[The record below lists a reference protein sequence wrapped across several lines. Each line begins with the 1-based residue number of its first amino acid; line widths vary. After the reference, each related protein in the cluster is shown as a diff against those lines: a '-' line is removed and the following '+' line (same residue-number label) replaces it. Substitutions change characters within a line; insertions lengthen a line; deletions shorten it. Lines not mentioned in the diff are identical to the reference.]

1 MDLTTLSF
9 IVIVLFFSLMSM
21 LFISR
26 FLPKGKS
33 FEEMLK
39 EKREMREKILGL
51 TSPTPPTKSS
61 KESANKRTK
70 KSHSGGNANQ
80 NQKNRGA
87 KQQQQQQ
94 QQHQRV
100 EVVEPESDGH
110 SSESPLEEEINP
122 LTYGSKKRTGQA
134 TNLTVEY
141 AETEAFPL
149 SENAVGNKKKD
160 NKQQQGGKKN
170 KQKSAGG
177 ILVNKSEPVLV
188 KPVET
193 VPEMNHFA
201 EIHPK
206 DALEIAR
213 QQKHEEDTK
222 TGKNQA
228 PKEQRQQNKN
238 KKDHQSKLS
247 PKNNIPANTAEQQ
260 QHQQQQQHHSAAP
273 HVAAELKKQ
282 TNDKSNAAASAQKD
296 KSNKRKKN
304 ELITQELAVEMAD
317 AANVHSLVN
326 ILNKADLPRN
336 DIQILIDFLL
346 NKQQDTLAKDPSEWN
361 DPSDPL
367 QKLKKQLQEKETA
380 LLEEQ
385 KAAAGLH
392 AKLKE
397 LRQELNGEKM
407 QAGAVL
413 KGYVEELNNKK
424 QEVHHLTQ
432 ELGSIKDKLANDK
445 QAMSIQF
452 QQLQAKYIQLSK
464 EHASMQDHGA
474 TIGQLNNDLQLLQQE
489 LMAKNQLLNE
499 KLQSEEE
506 MMKKK
511 TEYEILLHNNDEL
524 MRQRVQ
530 ELTAYENDLRQLR
543 LELSQKDELTQTCQQ
558 QSYEIEQLKAELQ
571 AKQKQAVA
579 AASAAAA
586 AAHATSQADESNR
599 VEMRNLQNALD
610 STKAKLEVYRNELV
624 ECKSLMTEYKQQT
637 NELQAKEEQLQKQ
650 LEEQRQKNDN
660 LRTKNWK
667 LVEALQDA
675 ERRRGQ
681 TTTAAAAAG
690 GEAAGTTNSEKV
702 EQQQKLNS
710 SSAEKV
716 VDVGKV
722 VLEEQNR
729 MKDLLVKLLQ
739 PTGVVSALPVD
750 ATDFQSWLEAT
761 VGCIKEQYEH
771 LQRTAHPTNNSI
783 PTNSSSTNSHP
794 EQSSGTANSNN
805 NNNSDSSRLNSSSN
819 IIANNNLNTTNNVNS
834 SLHENSNDGGD
845 AVVITNKNGASGDSG
860 SIEDD
865 QQSLALRCEQLQQTV
880 DQYKFIIADTENM
893 LKNLEAKV
901 IEQDIHWRTV
911 VQAKDKELT
920 LLKSAGAVGQ

>member
-9 IVIVLFFSLMSM
+9 IVIVLFFSLLSM

-51 TSPTPPTKSS
+51 TSPSSTGPPTKSS

-70 KSHSGGNANQ
+70 KTNSGANANQ

-94 QQHQRV
+94 HQRV
-100 EVVEPESDGH
+100 AVVDPESDGH

-122 LTYGSKKRTGQA
+122 LTYGAKKRTGQT

-149 SENAVGNKKKD
+149 SENAGGNKKKD
-160 NKQQQGGKKN
+160 NKQQGGKKN
-170 KQKSAGG
+170 KQKAAGG
-177 ILVNKSEPVLV
+177 ILVNKSEPVHV

-213 QQKHEEDTK
+213 QQKQEDDTK
-222 TGKNQA
+222 VGKNLT

-247 PKNNIPANTAEQQ
+247 PKNNAPSNAAVEPQQ
-260 QHQQQQQHHSAAP
+260 QQSHPHHQQQHHHTANAA
-273 HVAAELKKQ
+273 HVAESKKQ
-282 TNDKSNAAASAQKD
+282 TNVDNKANAGSAHKD

-413 KGYVEELNNKK
+413 KVYVDELNNKK
-424 QEVHHLTQ
+424 QELHNLSQ
-432 ELGSIKDKLANDK
+432 ELNSIKDKQANDK
-445 QAMSIQF
+445 QAMSMQF

-474 TIGQLNNDLQLLQQE
+474 TIAQLNNDLQLLQQE
-489 LMAKNQLLNE
+489 LMAKSQLLNE

-511 TEYEILLHNNDEL
+511 TEFEILLHNNEEL

-543 LELSQKDELTQTCQQ
+543 LELSQKDELSQTCQQ
-558 QSYEIEQLKAELQ
+558 QSYEIDQLKAELQ

-599 VEMRNLQNALD
+599 VEIRNLQNALD
-610 STKAKLEVYRNELV
+610 STKSKLEVYRNELV
-624 ECKSLMTEYKQQT
+624 ECKSLMTDYKQQT
-637 NELQAKEEQLQKQ
+637 NELKAKEEQLQKQ
-650 LEEQRQKNDN
+650 LEEQRQKND
-660 LRTKNWK
+660 
-667 LVEALQDA
+667 
-675 ERRRGQ
+675 
-681 TTTAAAAAG
+681 
-690 GEAAGTTNSEKV
+690 
-702 EQQQKLNS
+702 
-710 SSAEKV
+710 
-716 VDVGKV
+716 
-722 VLEEQNR
+722 
-729 MKDLLVKLLQ
+729 
-739 PTGVVSALPVD
+739 VSL
-750 ATDFQSWLEAT
+750 
-761 VGCIKEQYEH
+761 
-771 LQRTAHPTNNSI
+771 
-783 PTNSSSTNSHP
+783 
-794 EQSSGTANSNN
+794 
-805 NNNSDSSRLNSSSN
+805 
-819 IIANNNLNTTNNVNS
+819 
-834 SLHENSNDGGD
+834 
-845 AVVITNKNGASGDSG
+845 
-860 SIEDD
+860 
-865 QQSLALRCEQLQQTV
+865 
-880 DQYKFIIADTENM
+880 
-893 LKNLEAKV
+893 
-901 IEQDIHWRTV
+901 
-911 VQAKDKELT
+911 
-920 LLKSAGAVGQ
+920 

>member
-9 IVIVLFFSLMSM
+9 IVIVLFFSLLSM

-51 TSPTPPTKSS
+51 TSPASSGAPTKSS

-70 KSHSGGNANQ
+70 KTHPGGNANQ

-87 KQQQQQQ
+87 KQQHQQQ

-122 LTYGSKKRTGQA
+122 LTYGAKKRIGQT

-149 SENAVGNKKKD
+149 SENAGGNKKKD
-160 NKQQQGGKKN
+160 NKQQGGKKN
-170 KQKSAGG
+170 KQKAAGG

-188 KPVET
+188 KSVET

-213 QQKHEEDTK
+213 QQKHEDDTK
-222 TGKNQA
+222 VGKNQT

-238 KKDHQSKLS
+238 KKDIQSKLS
-247 PKNNIPANTAEQQ
+247 PKNNVPANVTE
-260 QHQQQQQHHSAAP
+260 QQQQQHHQHHSANAA
-273 HVAAELKKQ
+273 HVAEPKKQ
-282 TNDKSNAAASAQKD
+282 TNADNKSNAGSAHKD

-367 QKLKKQLQEKETA
+367 QKLKKQLQEKESA
-380 LLEEQ
+380 LVEEQ

-413 KGYVEELNNKK
+413 KAYVEELNNKK
-424 QEVHHLTQ
+424 QEVHNLTQ
-432 ELGSIKDKLANDK
+432 ELNSIKDKQANDK

-474 TIGQLNNDLQLLQQE
+474 TIAQLNNDLQLLQQE
-489 LMAKNQLLNE
+489 LMAKSQLLNE

-511 TEYEILLHNNDEL
+511 TEFEILLHNNEEL

-543 LELSQKDELTQTCQQ
+543 LELTQKDEL
-558 QSYEIEQLKAELQ
+558 SYEIEQLKAELQ

-599 VEMRNLQNALD
+599 VEIRNLQNALD
-610 STKAKLEVYRNELV
+610 STKSKLEVYRNELV
-624 ECKSLMTEYKQQT
+624 ECKSLMTDYKQQT
-637 NELQAKEEQLQKQ
+637 NELKAKEEQLQKQ

-681 TTTAAAAAG
+681 TTAAPAI
-690 GEAAGTTNSEKV
+690 AGTEQV
-702 EQQQKLNS
+702 EQQQKLIN
-710 SSAEKV
+710 SSAEK

-729 MKDLLVKLLQ
+729 MKDLLVQLLQ
-739 PTGVVSALPVD
+739 PTGVVVSALPVD

-761 VGCIKEQYEH
+761 VGCIKEQYDS
-771 LQRTAHPTNNSI
+771 LQRSHPTNSTAND
-783 PTNSSSTNSHP
+783 SSSTISSGVNNNAVVTNSHP
-794 EQSSGTANSNN
+794 EQSSGTANS
-805 NNNSDSSRLNSSSN
+805 NSDSSRLNSSSN
-819 IIANNNLNTTNNVNS
+819 IIANNNLNTNNNSVNS
-834 SLHENSNDGGD
+834 SLHENSNDG
-845 AVVITNKNGASGDSG
+845 VVITNKNGATSDSG
-860 SIEDD
+860 SEDD
-865 QQSLALRCEQLQQTV
+865 QQAMALRYEQMQQTV
-880 DQYKFIIADTENM
+880 DQYKSIIADTENM

-911 VQAKDKELT
+911 VQAKDKELS
-920 LLKSAGAVGQ
+920 LLKSAGAVEQ

>member
-9 IVIVLFFSLMSM
+9 IVIVLFFSLLSM

-87 KQQQQQQ
+87 KQQQQQ
-94 QQHQRV
+94 HQRV

-149 SENAVGNKKKD
+149 SDNAGGNKKKD

-170 KQKSAGG
+170 KQKAAGG

-213 QQKHEEDTK
+213 QQKHEDDTK
-222 TGKNQA
+222 AGKNQT
-228 PKEQRQQNKN
+228 PKEQRQQNKG
-238 KKDHQSKLS
+238 KKDHQSKQS
-247 PKNNIPANTAEQQ
+247 PKTNAPAHVAEQQ
-260 QHQQQQQHHSAAP
+260 HNQHHQQQHHAAP
-273 HVAAELKKQ
+273 QVAAEPKKQ
-282 TNDKSNAAASAQKD
+282 PHADNKPNAAVSAQKD
-296 KSNKRKKN
+296 KSSKRKKN

-367 QKLKKQLQEKETA
+367 QKLKKQLQEKEAA

-397 LRQELNGEKM
+397 LRQELNGEKV

-424 QEVHHLTQ
+424 QEIHHLTQ
-432 ELGSIKDKLANDK
+432 ELGSVKDKLANDK

-474 TIGQLNNDLQLLQQE
+474 TIAQLNNDLQLLQQE
-489 LMAKNQLLNE
+489 LMAKSQLLNE

-543 LELSQKDELTQTCQQ
+543 LELSQKDELSQTCQQ

-610 STKAKLEVYRNELV
+610 STKSKLEVYRNELV
-624 ECKSLMTEYKQQT
+624 ECKSLMTDYKQQT
-637 NELQAKEEQLQKQ
+637 NELKAKEEQLQKQ
-650 LEEQRQKNDN
+650 LEEQRQKND
-660 LRTKNWK
+660 
-667 LVEALQDA
+667 
-675 ERRRGQ
+675 
-681 TTTAAAAAG
+681 
-690 GEAAGTTNSEKV
+690 
-702 EQQQKLNS
+702 QQKLIN

-716 VDVGKV
+716 DIGKV

-729 MKDLLVKLLQ
+729 TKDLLVQLLQ
-739 PTGVVSALPVD
+739 PIGVVSALPVD

-761 VGCIKEQYEH
+761 VGCIKEQYEK
-771 LQRTAHPTNNSI
+771 RTAHPTTNS
-783 PTNSSSTNSHP
+783 TANSSSSTNSSHP
-794 EQSSGTANSNN
+794 EQSSGTANSSSSSSS
-805 NNNSDSSRLNSSSN
+805 NSDSSRLNSSSN
-819 IIANNNLNTTNNVNS
+819 IIANNNLNTSNSVNS
-834 SLHENSNDGGD
+834 SLHANSNDGG
-845 AVVITNKNGASGDSG
+845 AVVITNKNGASGGDSG
-860 SIEDD
+860 SDDD
-865 QQSLALRCEQLQQTV
+865 QQSIALRYEQLQQTV
-880 DQYKFIIADTENM
+880 DQYKSIIADTENM

-901 IEQDIHWRTV
+901 TEQDNHWRTV
-911 VQAKDKELT
+911 VQAKDKELN

>member
-9 IVIVLFFSLMSM
+9 IVIVLFFSLLSM

-51 TSPTPPTKSS
+51 TSPDKPPTKSS

-70 KSHSGGNANQ
+70 KSHSGGGNANQ

-94 QQHQRV
+94 QQQRI

-149 SENAVGNKKKD
+149 SENAVGNKKKE

-170 KQKSAGG
+170 KQKTAGG

-222 TGKNQA
+222 AGKNQT

-238 KKDHQSKLS
+238 KKDHQSKTS
-247 PKNNIPANTAEQQ
+247 PKNNVPANVVEQ
-260 QHQQQQQHHSAAP
+260 QQQQQHHQQQHHSAP
-273 HVAAELKKQ
+273 HVAAEPKKQ
-282 TNDKSNAAASAQKD
+282 TNAENKPNAAGSAQKD

-392 AKLKE
+392 SKLKE

-452 QQLQAKYIQLSK
+452 QQLHAKYLQLSK

-474 TIGQLNNDLQLLQQE
+474 TIAQLNNDLQLLQQE
-489 LMAKNQLLNE
+489 LMAKSQLLNE

-543 LELSQKDELTQTCQQ
+543 LELSQKDELSQTCQQ

-610 STKAKLEVYRNELV
+610 STKSKLEVYRNELV
-624 ECKSLMTEYKQQT
+624 ECKSLMTDYKQQS
-637 NELQAKEEQLQKQ
+637 NELKTKEEQLQKQ
-650 LEEQRQKNDN
+650 LEEQRQKND
-660 LRTKNWK
+660 
-667 LVEALQDA
+667 E
-675 ERRRGQ
+675 
-681 TTTAAAAAG
+681 
-690 GEAAGTTNSEKV
+690 
-702 EQQQKLNS
+702 QQKLIS
-710 SSAEKV
+710 SSAEKA

-729 MKDLLVKLLQ
+729 MKDLLVQLLQ
-739 PTGVVSALPVD
+739 PT
-750 ATDFQSWLEAT
+750 
-761 VGCIKEQYEH
+761 
-771 LQRTAHPTNNSI
+771 
-783 PTNSSSTNSHP
+783 
-794 EQSSGTANSNN
+794 
-805 NNNSDSSRLNSSSN
+805 
-819 IIANNNLNTTNNVNS
+819 
-834 SLHENSNDGGD
+834 
-845 AVVITNKNGASGDSG
+845 
-860 SIEDD
+860 
-865 QQSLALRCEQLQQTV
+865 
-880 DQYKFIIADTENM
+880 
-893 LKNLEAKV
+893 
-901 IEQDIHWRTV
+901 
-911 VQAKDKELT
+911 
-920 LLKSAGAVGQ
+920 

>member
-9 IVIVLFFSLMSM
+9 IVIVVFFSLMSM

-33 FEEMLK
+33 FEEMMK

-51 TSPTPPTKSS
+51 TSPTTAPSTKSG

-70 KSHSGGNANQ
+70 KTNSGGNQTQ
-80 NQKNRGA
+80 NQKNRNA
-87 KQQQQQQ
+87 KQQQ

-100 EVVEPESDGH
+100 EIVEKESDGN

-122 LTYGSKKRTGQA
+122 LTYGAKKRTGQA

-141 AETEAFPL
+141 VETEAFPL
-149 SENAVGNKKKD
+149 SENGAGSKKKD
-160 NKQQQGGKKN
+160 NKQQQSGKKN

-213 QQKHEEDTK
+213 QQKHEEDSK
-222 TGKNQA
+222 SGKHPA
-228 PKEQRQQNKN
+228 PKEQRNRN
-238 KKDHQSKLS
+238 KKDHQSKQS
-247 PKNNIPANTAEQQ
+247 PKNNGPANTANAAESQQ
-260 QHQQQQQHHSAAP
+260 QQQQQQQHVPAVTH
-273 HVAAELKKQ
+273 AAESKKQ
-282 TNDKSNAAASAQKD
+282 QSTTENSKSTIVAVQKD
-296 KSNKRKKN
+296 KSNKKKKN

-317 AANVHSLVN
+317 AVNVHSLVN
-326 ILNKADLPRN
+326 ILNKTDLPRN

-380 LLEEQ
+380 LVEEQ
-385 KAAAGLH
+385 QAAAGLQ

-407 QAGAVL
+407 HTGAVL

-424 QEVHHLTQ
+424 QEVHNLTQ
-432 ELGSIKDKLANDK
+432 ELNMVKDKMTNEK
-445 QAMSIQF
+445 QAMSMQF

-464 EHASMQDHGA
+464 EHASTQDHGA
-474 TIGQLNNDLQLLQQE
+474 TIAQLNNDLQLLQQE
-489 LMAKNQLLNE
+489 LMAKSQLLNE

-511 TEYEILLHNNDEL
+511 TEYELILRNNDEL

-530 ELTAYENDLRQLR
+530 ELNAYENDLRQLR
-543 LELSQKDELTQTCQQ
+543 LELSQKDELSQTCQQ

-579 AASAAAA
+579 AAAA
-586 AAHATSQADESNR
+586 AAHANSQADENSR
-599 VEMRNLQNALD
+599 VEIRNLQNALD
-610 STKAKLEVYRNELV
+610 STKSKLEVYRNELV
-624 ECKSLMTEYKQQT
+624 ECKSLMTDYKQQA
-637 NELQAKEEQLQKQ
+637 NELKAKEEQLQKQ
-650 LEEQRQKNDN
+650 LEEQRQKND
-660 LRTKNWK
+660 
-667 LVEALQDA
+667 
-675 ERRRGQ
+675 
-681 TTTAAAAAG
+681 
-690 GEAAGTTNSEKV
+690 
-702 EQQQKLNS
+702 EQQQKLANS
-710 SSAEKV
+710 NAEK

-722 VLEEQNR
+722 ILEEQNR
-729 MKDLLVKLLQ
+729 MKDLLVQLLQ
-739 PTGVVSALPVD
+739 PTGVV
-750 ATDFQSWLEAT
+750 
-761 VGCIKEQYEH
+761 
-771 LQRTAHPTNNSI
+771 
-783 PTNSSSTNSHP
+783 
-794 EQSSGTANSNN
+794 
-805 NNNSDSSRLNSSSN
+805 
-819 IIANNNLNTTNNVNS
+819 VNS
-834 SLHENSNDGGD
+834 SLHEHSNDGEGG
-845 AVVITNKNGASGDSG
+845 ATVVITNKNGATGGSDSG
-860 SIEDD
+860 AEDD
-865 QQSLALRCEQLQQTV
+865 PQTLALRYEQMQKTV
-880 DQYKFIIADTENM
+880 DQYKTIIADTENM

-901 IEQDIHWRTV
+901 IEQDIHWRSV

>member
-9 IVIVLFFSLMSM
+9 IVIVLFFSLLSM

-87 KQQQQQQ
+87 KQQQQQ
-94 QQHQRV
+94 HQRV

-149 SENAVGNKKKD
+149 SDNAGGNKKKD

-170 KQKSAGG
+170 KQKAAGG

-213 QQKHEEDTK
+213 QQKHEDDTK
-222 TGKNQA
+222 AGKNQT
-228 PKEQRQQNKN
+228 PKEQRQQNKG
-238 KKDHQSKLS
+238 KKDHQSKQS
-247 PKNNIPANTAEQQ
+247 PKTNAPAHVAEQQ
-260 QHQQQQQHHSAAP
+260 HNQHHQQQHHAAP
-273 HVAAELKKQ
+273 QVAAEPKKQ
-282 TNDKSNAAASAQKD
+282 PHADNKPNAAVSAQKD
-296 KSNKRKKN
+296 KSSKRKKN

-367 QKLKKQLQEKETA
+367 QKLKKQLQEKEAA

-397 LRQELNGEKM
+397 LRQELNGEKV

-424 QEVHHLTQ
+424 QEIHHLTQ
-432 ELGSIKDKLANDK
+432 ELGSVKDKLANDK

-474 TIGQLNNDLQLLQQE
+474 TIAQLNNDLQLLQQE
-489 LMAKNQLLNE
+489 LMAKSQLLNE

-543 LELSQKDELTQTCQQ
+543 LELSQKDELSQTCQQ

-610 STKAKLEVYRNELV
+610 STKSKLEVYRNELV
-624 ECKSLMTEYKQQT
+624 ECKSLMTDYKQQT
-637 NELQAKEEQLQKQ
+637 NELKAKEEQLQKQ

-675 ERRRGQ
+675 ERRRGTQ
-681 TTTAAAAAG
+681 TTPAG
-690 GEAAGTTNSEKV
+690 GAVGTTNPEKV
-702 EQQQKLNS
+702 EQQQKLIN

-716 VDVGKV
+716 DIGKV

-729 MKDLLVKLLQ
+729 TKDLLVQLLQ
-739 PTGVVSALPVD
+739 PIGVVSALPVD

-761 VGCIKEQYEH
+761 VGCIKEQYEK
-771 LQRTAHPTNNSI
+771 RTAHPTTNS
-783 PTNSSSTNSHP
+783 TANSSSSTNSSHP
-794 EQSSGTANSNN
+794 EQSSGTANSSSSSSS
-805 NNNSDSSRLNSSSN
+805 NSDSSRLNSSSN
-819 IIANNNLNTTNNVNS
+819 IIANNNLNTSNSVNS
-834 SLHENSNDGGD
+834 SLHANSNDGG
-845 AVVITNKNGASGDSG
+845 AVVITNKNGASGGDSG
-860 SIEDD
+860 SDDD
-865 QQSLALRCEQLQQTV
+865 QQSIALRYEQLQQTV
-880 DQYKFIIADTENM
+880 DQYKSIIADTENM

-901 IEQDIHWRTV
+901 TEQDNHWRTV
-911 VQAKDKELT
+911 VQAKDKELN

>member
-9 IVIVLFFSLMSM
+9 IVIVLFFSLLSM

-87 KQQQQQQ
+87 KQQQQQ
-94 QQHQRV
+94 HQRV

-149 SENAVGNKKKD
+149 SDNAGGNKKKD

-170 KQKSAGG
+170 KQKAAGG

-213 QQKHEEDTK
+213 QQKHEDDTK
-222 TGKNQA
+222 AGKNQT
-228 PKEQRQQNKN
+228 PKEQRQQNKG
-238 KKDHQSKLS
+238 KKDHQSKQS
-247 PKNNIPANTAEQQ
+247 PKTNAPAHVAEQQ
-260 QHQQQQQHHSAAP
+260 HNQHHQQQHHAAP
-273 HVAAELKKQ
+273 QVAAEPKKQ
-282 TNDKSNAAASAQKD
+282 PHADNKPNAAVSAQKD
-296 KSNKRKKN
+296 KSSKRKKN

-367 QKLKKQLQEKETA
+367 QKLKKQLQEKEAA

-397 LRQELNGEKM
+397 LRQELNGEKV

-424 QEVHHLTQ
+424 QEIHHLTQ
-432 ELGSIKDKLANDK
+432 ELGSVKDKLANDK

-474 TIGQLNNDLQLLQQE
+474 TIAQLNNDLQLLQQE
-489 LMAKNQLLNE
+489 LMAKSQLLNE

-543 LELSQKDELTQTCQQ
+543 LELSQKDELSQTCQQ

-610 STKAKLEVYRNELV
+610 STKSKLEVYRNELV
-624 ECKSLMTEYKQQT
+624 ECKSLMTDYKQQT
-637 NELQAKEEQLQKQ
+637 NELKAKEEQLQKQ
-650 LEEQRQKNDN
+650 LEEQRQKND
-660 LRTKNWK
+660 
-667 LVEALQDA
+667 
-675 ERRRGQ
+675 
-681 TTTAAAAAG
+681 
-690 GEAAGTTNSEKV
+690 
-702 EQQQKLNS
+702 EQQQKLIN

-716 VDVGKV
+716 DIGKV

-729 MKDLLVKLLQ
+729 TKDLLVQLLQ
-739 PTGVVSALPVD
+739 PIGVVSALPVD

-761 VGCIKEQYEH
+761 VGCIKEQYEK
-771 LQRTAHPTNNSI
+771 RTAHPTTNS
-783 PTNSSSTNSHP
+783 TANSSSSTNSSHP
-794 EQSSGTANSNN
+794 EQSSGTANSSSSSSS
-805 NNNSDSSRLNSSSN
+805 NSDSSRLNSSSN
-819 IIANNNLNTTNNVNS
+819 IIANNNLNTSNSVNS
-834 SLHENSNDGGD
+834 SLHANSNDGG
-845 AVVITNKNGASGDSG
+845 AVVITNKNGASGGDSG
-860 SIEDD
+860 SDDD
-865 QQSLALRCEQLQQTV
+865 QQSIALRYEQLQQTV
-880 DQYKFIIADTENM
+880 DQYKSIIADTENM

-901 IEQDIHWRTV
+901 TEQDNHWRTV
-911 VQAKDKELT
+911 VQAKDKELN

>member
-9 IVIVLFFSLMSM
+9 IVIVLFFSLLSM

-51 TSPTPPTKSS
+51 TSPASSGPPTKST

-70 KSHSGGNANQ
+70 KTNSGGNANQ

-87 KQQQQQQ
+87 KQ

-122 LTYGSKKRTGQA
+122 LTYGAKKRVIQT

-149 SENAVGNKKKD
+149 SDNAGGNKKKD
-160 NKQQQGGKKN
+160 NKQQGGKKN
-170 KQKSAGG
+170 KQKTAGG
-177 ILVNKSEPVLV
+177 ILVNKSEPVHV
-188 KPVET
+188 KSVET

-222 TGKNQA
+222 VGKTQT

-247 PKNNIPANTAEQQ
+247 PKNNAPSNVTEP
-260 QHQQQQQHHSAAP
+260 QQQQQQAHHQQHHHHSANAA
-273 HVAAELKKQ
+273 HVAEAKKQ
-282 TNDKSNAAASAQKD
+282 TNADNKSGAGSAHKD

-367 QKLKKQLQEKETA
+367 QKLKKQLQEKEAT

-413 KGYVEELNNKK
+413 KAYVEELNNKK
-424 QEVHHLTQ
+424 QEVHNLTQ
-432 ELGSIKDKLANDK
+432 ELNSIKDKQANDK

-474 TIGQLNNDLQLLQQE
+474 TIAQLNNDLQLLQQE
-489 LMAKNQLLNE
+489 LMAKSQLLNE

-511 TEYEILLHNNDEL
+511 TEFEILLHNNEEL

-543 LELSQKDELTQTCQQ
+543 LELSKKDELSQTCQQ
-558 QSYEIEQLKAELQ
+558 QSYEIDQLKAELQ

-586 AAHATSQADESNR
+586 AAHATNQADESNR
-599 VEMRNLQNALD
+599 VEIRNLQNALD
-610 STKAKLEVYRNELV
+610 STKSKLEVYRNELV
-624 ECKSLMTEYKQQT
+624 ECKSLMTDYKQQT
-637 NELQAKEEQLQKQ
+637 NELKAKEEQLQKQ

-681 TTTAAAAAG
+681 TPATPAI
-690 GEAAGTTNSEKV
+690 AGTKNV
-702 EQQQKLNS
+702 EQQQKLIN
-710 SSAEKV
+710 SSAEK

-729 MKDLLVKLLQ
+729 MKDLLVQLLQ

-761 VGCIKEQYEH
+761 VGCIKEQYES
-771 LQRTAHPTNNSI
+771 LQRTPHPTNSTAND
-783 PTNSSSTNSHP
+783 SSSTTGGGNTNAVVTNSHP
-794 EQSSGTANSNN
+794 EQSSGTANSN
-805 NNNSDSSRLNSSSN
+805 SDSSRINSSSN
-819 IIANNNLNTTNNVNS
+819 IIANNNLNTNNNSVNS
-834 SLHENSNDGGD
+834 SLHEHSNDG
-845 AVVITNKNGASGDSG
+845 VVITNKNGATSDSG
-860 SIEDD
+860 SEDD
-865 QQSLALRCEQLQQTV
+865 QQAMALRYEQMQQTV
-880 DQYKFIIADTENM
+880 DQYKTIIADTENM

-920 LLKSAGAVGQ
+920 LLKSAGTVEQ

>member
-1 MDLTTLSF
+1 MDLNTLWF
-9 IVIVLFFSLMSM
+9 IVIVLIFSLLSM

-26 FLPKGKS
+26 FLPNGKS

-51 TSPTPPTKSS
+51 TSPAPAAAPTKSN

-70 KSHSGGNANQ
+70 KTHSTGGNANQ
-80 NQKNRGA
+80 NQKNRTA

-94 QQHQRV
+94 RV
-100 EVVEPESDGH
+100 EVLDPESDGN

-122 LTYGSKKRTGQA
+122 LTYGAKKRVGQA

-141 AETEAFPL
+141 AETEPFPL
-149 SENAVGNKKKD
+149 SDNAGSNKKKD
-160 NKQQQGGKKN
+160 NKQQQSGKKN
-170 KQKSAGG
+170 KQKSTGG
-177 ILVNKSEPVLV
+177 ILVNKTEPVLV
-188 KPVET
+188 KSVES

-213 QQKHEEDTK
+213 QQKHEEEAK
-222 TGKNQA
+222 SGKHQQ
-228 PKEQRQQNKN
+228 PKEQRQQSKN
-238 KKDHQSKLS
+238 KKEHQSKLS
-247 PKNNIPANTAEQQ
+247 PKGTAAVNAAEQQ
-260 QHQQQQQHHSAAP
+260 QQHSPVAVV
-273 HVAAELKKQ
+273 HVAEVKKQ
-282 TNDKSNAAASAQKD
+282 SNADNNKIAAAALSAQKD
-296 KSNKRKKN
+296 KANKRKKN
-304 ELITQELAVEMAD
+304 ELITQELTAEMAD
-317 AANVHSLVN
+317 VANVHSLVN

-385 KAAAGLH
+385 QAAAGLQL
-392 AKLKE
+392 KLKE
-397 LRQELNGEKM
+397 LRLELNSEKV
-407 QAGAVL
+407 QTGAAL
-413 KGYVEELNNKK
+413 KGYVEELHNKK
-424 QEVHHLTQ
+424 HEVLLLTQ
-432 ELGSIKDKLANDK
+432 ELNTFKEKTMNEK
-445 QAMSIQF
+445 QTLSMQF

-464 EHASMQDHGA
+464 EHASTQDHGS
-474 TIGQLNNDLQLLQQE
+474 TIAQLNNDLQLLQQK
-489 LMAKNQLLNE
+489 LMAKSQLLNE

-543 LELSQKDELTQTCQQ
+543 LELSQKDELNQTCQQ

-571 AKQKQAVA
+571 AKQKQAVVA
-579 AASAAAA
+579 ATAAAA
-586 AAHATSQADESNR
+586 AAHANNQVDESNR
-599 VEMRNLQNALD
+599 VEIRNLQNALD
-610 STKAKLEVYRNELV
+610 STKSKLEVFRNELV
-624 ECKSLMTEYKQQT
+624 ECKSQMTDYKQQT
-637 NELQAKEEQLQKQ
+637 NELKAKEEQLQKQ
-650 LEEQRQKNDN
+650 LEEQRQKNDS

-667 LVEALQDA
+667 LVEALQDS

-681 TTTAAAAAG
+681 MTSAG
-690 GEAAGTTNSEKV
+690 VPEKV
-702 EQQQKLNS
+702 EQQQKLAATN
-710 SSAEKV
+710 AEK

-722 VLEEQNR
+722 ILEEQNR
-729 MKDLLVKLLQ
+729 TKDLLVQLLQ

-750 ATDFQSWLEAT
+750 ATDFQSWLMAT
-761 VGCIKEQYEH
+761 VGCIKERCDQ
-771 LQRTAHPTNNSI
+771 LQRTHTTSN
-783 PTNSSSTNSHP
+783 TNSSSSTSGASVPVAANSHP
-794 EQSSGTANSNN
+794 EPSSGTANSNS
-805 NNNSDSSRLNSSSN
+805 NSDSSRSNSSSN
-819 IIANNNLNTTNNVNS
+819 IIANNNLNTNNSVNS
-834 SLHENSNDGGD
+834 SLHETSLFED
-845 AVVITNKNGASGDSG
+845 VVVVVTNKNGTSDSG
-860 SIEDD
+860 SEDE
-865 QQSLALRCEQLQQTV
+865 QQAMAQRYEQMQKTV
-880 DQYKFIIADTENM
+880 DQYKTIIADTENM

-901 IEQDIHWRTV
+901 IEQDVHWRTV
-911 VQAKDKELT
+911 VQAKDKELS